1 MKKGFFNKVTE
12 RQIVAD
18 TFSEEYIFFFKFLNQ
33 HVFVFVRDSFKN
45 MLGKSPPCHTK
56 EG

>member
-1 MKKGFFNKVTE
+1 M
-12 RQIVAD
+12 VAD

-33 HVFVFVRDSFKN
+33 HVFVRDSFEN